1 MSVPLASRPGQGDT
15 TREVPLPAVNPRI
28 GVVVTSDQHKLL
40 TELGALQGRSTA
52 SFLREL
58 LDAAEP
64 MLQAMLPVYRAAA
77 AQVAM
82 QPEALQMAIRDAL
95 GEVDGKRAQLDLLRL
110 LAASEGHSANDA
122 DADSAPSGAR
132 EDAGARRRRRRS

>member
-1 MSVPLASRPGQGDT
+1 M
-15 TREVPLPAVNPRI
+15 PAINPRVA
-28 GVVVTSDQHKLL
+28 VVVSTDQHQLL
-40 TELGALQGRSTA
+40 TELAALQGRSSA

-64 MLQAMLPVYRAAA
+64 MLRAMLPVYRAAA

-95 GEVDGKRAQLDLLRL
+95 ADVDGKRAQLDLLKL
-110 LAASEGHSANDA
+110 LAASEGNSANDA
-122 DADSAPSGAR
+122 GAETGPSGAR
-132 EDAGARRRRRRS
+132 EDAAPARRRRS